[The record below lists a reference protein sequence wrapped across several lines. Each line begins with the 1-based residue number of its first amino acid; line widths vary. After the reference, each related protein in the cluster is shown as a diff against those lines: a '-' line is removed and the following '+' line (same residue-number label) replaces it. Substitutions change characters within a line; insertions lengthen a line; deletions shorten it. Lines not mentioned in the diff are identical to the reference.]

1 MTAPDKIIQDV
12 DLCVRNK
19 ATGASSSL
27 PGNSLECAGDITA
40 LKAATIKGP
49 TILLY
54 SGRYFSYERPHD
66 SDWTLEDIA
75 HGLAMTCRFGGQA
88 RRFYSVAEHSVYVSL
103 LVPPELAWDALMHD
117 AAEAFICDMPKPL
130 KEILPDYK
138 RIEKHV
144 ESAIIERYGLI
155 DPMPREIKLADI
167 QMLRAEQLQIMRND
181 DDWHWTFDVP
191 QPDITIAAL
200 APDDAKALFIARASE
215 LRPTLTNGGPQ

>member
-1 MTAPDKIIQDV
+1 MMDTIEQ
-12 DLCVRNK
+12 
-19 ATGASSSL
+19 
-27 PGNSLECAGDITA
+27 

-54 SGRYFSYERPHD
+54 SGNYFSYENPHD
-66 SDWTLEDIA
+66 SVWTLEDIA

-88 RRFYSVAEHSVYVSL
+88 RRYYSVAEHSVYVSR

-130 KEILPDYK
+130 KEMLPEYK

-144 ESAIIERYGLI
+144 ESAIGERYGLRY
-155 DPMPREIKLADI
+155 PMPPEIKMADI
-167 QMLRAEQLQIMRND
+167 QMLRAEQVQIMRND

-191 QPDITIAAL
+191 EPDITIAAL
-200 APDDAKALFIARASE
+200 PPESAKVMFLDRATE
-215 LRPTLTNGGPQ
+215 LMQEPTHER